1 MEKITL
7 NSIGGYEEE
16 KGEAR
21 KLINILK
28 NYKEFSDLG
37 LYLPRGIFFGGPAGC
52 GKTLF
57 AKAIA
62 GEADA
67 KLFIFENP
75 SVTADISKYINDLFK
90 KAKEAAPSI
99 VFIDELDKIQPE
111 GFHSDSD
118 YAKAI
123 NSGLLKN
130 LDGIS
135 NSGGV
140 LVIATG
146 NNKYR
151 IPEYLFRSG
160 RIEKVLMFNYP
171 NKKQKEEI
179 YNLYL
184 RKYDA
189 LKDINAKKLANISTR
204 FTGANIAQIV
214 NDVMIEYMTTK
225 KVPTIKDFEKLVP
238 QVMIKGV
245 KKVNTDEKLTMKT
258 ATHEIGHFI
267 VQYVTTGSY
276 NMITIDSYNESLGTT
291 FLKETNDAADELITN
306 LNYLDKVATFLGG
319 MTAEDTFLGYISSG
333 SRDDINKASEFA
345 SFVINCGF
353 FGFYLPNQSNFTRLD
368 ANSEEKQSA
377 TEKCVG
383 EILTKGYEKAKDIIN
398 KNKALYDK
406 LLPSLLKERLLT
418 SSMIDE
424 LVKGIEVIK

>member
-7 NSIGGYEEE
+7 NAIGGYEEE
-16 KGEAR
+16 KEEAR

-28 NYKEFSDLG
+28 NYKEYSNLG

-62 GEADA
+62 GEANA

-75 SVTADISKYINDLFK
+75 SVSADISKYINDLFK

-99 VFIDELDKIQPE
+99 IFIDELDKIQPKSF
-111 GFHSDSD
+111 GYDSD
-118 YAKAI
+118 YAKEI
-123 NSGLLKN
+123 NSALLKN

-135 NSGGV
+135 NSEGV

-146 NNKYR
+146 NDSFH

-160 RIEKVLMFNYP
+160 RIEKVLMFDYP

-184 RKYDA
+184 KKYDV
-189 LKDINAKKLANISTR
+189 LKGINAKKLANISTR

-214 NDVMIEYMTTK
+214 NDVMIEYMATK

-245 KKVNTDEKLTMKT
+245 KKVNIDEKLTMRT
-258 ATHEIGHFI
+258 AIHEIGHFI
-267 VQYVTTGSY
+267 VEYVTTNSY
-276 NMITIDSYNESLGTT
+276 NMITIDSYNESLGST
-291 FLKETNDAADELITN
+291 FFKEADDDNQDMMTN
-306 LNYLDKVATFLGG
+306 LNYLDKVATSLGG
-319 MTAEDTFLGYISSG
+319 MAAEDTFLGYISSG
-333 SRDDINKASEFA
+333 SRDDLIKASDLA
-345 SFVINCGF
+345 SYAISCGF
-353 FGFYLPNQSNFTRLD
+353 LGLYLPHNFRID
-368 ANSEEKQSA
+368 GNSEEKKSA

-383 EILTKGYEKAKDIIN
+383 EIMTKGYEKAKDIIS